1 VHGDKRDRGRGRVD
15 EIPMVRENVRLVGE
29 CVWSRV
35 MVSGSLDEHDDEVEE
50 RRILVLGVVTGND
63 FDVVYFC
70 SLMSVAVLIHDVC
83 HLCTLRLCLCL
94 CLCLRPYIAPDLGR
108 RTAY

>member
-1 VHGDKRDRGRGRVD
+1 MRGDESDRGRGRVD

-29 CVWSRV
+29 SVWSRE
-35 MVSGSLDEHDDEVEE
+35 MVSGSLDGNNHEVEE
-50 RRILVLGVVTGND
+50 RRILDLGLVSEND
-63 FDVVYFC
+63 FVVYFC
-70 SLMSVAVLIHDVC
+70 SLMSVAVLIHDVY

>member
-1 VHGDKRDRGRGRVD
+1 MGGDESDRGRGRVD

-29 CVWSRV
+29 NVWSRG
-35 MVSGSLDEHDDEVEE
+35 MVSGSLDGNNDEVEE
-50 RRILVLGVVTGND
+50 RRILVLGLVSGNG

-70 SLMSVAVLIHDVC
+70 SLMSVAVLLHDVC
-83 HLCTLRLCLCL
+83 HLCTLRLCLC
-94 CLCLRPYIAPDLGR
+94 PYIAPDLGR